1 MNELIDYTKQIL
13 DNIKK
18 TSGKIIDD
26 IIVKILEQNGLSIE
40 DLVEHPD
47 DFLLWEFPS
56 TSTSFG
62 IVQRAELYYKDSFIG
77 AYLLWMDIDDD
88 RKSYTIH
95 AGYLVKE

>member
-1 MNELIDYTKQIL
+1 MNELINYTKQIL

-47 DFLLWEFPS
+47 DFLSWEFPS
-56 TSTSFG
+56 TSTSLG
-62 IVQRAELYYKDSFIG
+62 IVQRAELYYKGSFIG
-77 AYLLWMDIDDD
+77 AYLLWMDMDDD
-88 RKSYTIH
+88 RKAYTIH